1 MPWLSIVGSTLS
13 VGTRMLPKKEKPGA
27 DGEVGSME
35 RSGSVD
41 DENIAAEVEGSLM
54 FVRYDLVGT
63 SGHVSDC
70 HLLEIFARP
79 ASSRANNDGL
89 LSQSRDGPSDR

>member
-41 DENIAAEVEGSLM
+41 AEN
-54 FVRYDLVGT
+54 
-63 SGHVSDC
+63 
-70 HLLEIFARP
+70 
-79 ASSRANNDGL
+79 SRGGGGEFDVCET
-89 LSQSRDGPSDR
+89 